1 MVMGDAAAVEDV
13 NVDGVRTRRRGF
25 RGGGRGMG
33 SSACLVS
40 SYRSAT
46 RPVSS
51 RKGARRADVADLPL
65 WRTLPNF

>member
-1 MVMGDAAAVEDV
+1 MVMGDVDAVEYV
-13 NVDGVRTRRRGF
+13 IVDWVRARRRGF

-46 RPVSS
+46 KPVSS
-51 RKGARRADVADLPL
+51 RKGARRADAADLPL